1 MALRG
6 SSFNNTNNAGPAA
19 MNLNNTRGNSNN
31 NIGAGLDYLR
41 SQSAS
46 LTGGASVHRR

>member
-6 SSFNNTNNAGPAA
+6 SNFNSTSNAGPAA
-19 MNLNNTRGNSNN
+19 MNLNNERGNSNN

-46 LTGGASVHRR
+46 PTGGASVHRR

>member
-6 SSFNNTNNAGPAA
+6 GNFENTNNAGPAA

>member
-1 MALRG
+1 MPNRG
-6 SSFNNTNNAGPAA
+6 GNYESTTNAGPAA

-31 NIGAGLDYLR
+31 NRGAGLDYLR

-46 LTGGASVHRR
+46 PTGGASVHRR